1 MKSEEDLNRAMEAYA
16 DMVRRIC
23 FLHLK
28 NKYDTEDV
36 FQNVYLKYLLYDKP
50 FESGEHEKA
59 WFVRVAINACTD
71 HLRYASRRKWV
82 PLDLIEEERE
92 VLDDTSSEVLE
103 AVLSL
108 PEKYRNVIYLHYYE
122 DYPAVEIARILGKKE
137 NTVYSWLSRARELLR
152 ERFFPNRSCSCRKD
166 NF

>member
-1 MKSEEDLNRAMEAYA
+1 MKSEEELSRAMEAYA

-36 FQNVYLKYLLYDKP
+36 FQNVYLKYLLHEKP

-59 WFVRVAINACTD
+59 WFARVAINACTD
-71 HLRYASRRKWV
+71 HLRYASRRKWM
-82 PLDLIEEERE
+82 PLDVIEEESE
-92 VLDDTSSEVLE
+92 VLDEMSSEVLE
-103 AVLSL
+103 VVLSL
-108 PEKYRNVIYLHYYE
+108 PEKYRNVIYLYYYE
-122 DYPAVEIARILGKKE
+122 EYPAVEIARILGKRE

-152 ERFFPNRSCSCRKD
+152 ERLGGEWA
-166 NF
+166 

>member
-1 MKSEEDLNRAMEAYA
+1 MKSEEDLSRVMEAYA

-50 FESGEHEKA
+50 FESREHEKA
-59 WFVRVAINACTD
+59 WFARVAINACTD
-71 HLRYASRRKWV
+71 HLRYTARRKWV
-82 PLDLIEEERE
+82 PLDMIEEERE
-92 VLDDTSSEVLE
+92 VLDDMSSEVLE

-152 ERFFPNRSCSCRKD
+152 ERLGGEWV
-166 NF
+166 

>member
-1 MKSEEDLNRAMEAYA
+1 MKSEEDLSRVMEAYA

-50 FESGEHEKA
+50 FESREHEKA
-59 WFVRVAINACTD
+59 WFARVAINACTD
-71 HLRYASRRKWV
+71 HLRYAARRKWV
-82 PLDLIEEERE
+82 PLDMIEEERE
-92 VLDDTSSEVLE
+92 VLDDMSSEVLE

-137 NTVYSWLSRARELLR
+137 NSVYSWLSRARELLR
-152 ERFFPNRSCSCRKD
+152 GRLGGEWV
-166 NF
+166 

>member
-1 MKSEEDLNRAMEAYA
+1 MKSEEDLSRVMEAYA

-50 FESGEHEKA
+50 FESREHEKA
-59 WFVRVAINACTD
+59 WFARVAINACTD
-71 HLRYASRRKWV
+71 HLRYAARRKWV
-82 PLDLIEEERE
+82 PLDMIEEERE
-92 VLDDTSSEVLE
+92 VLDDMSSEVLE

-122 DYPAVEIARILGKKE
+122 DYPAVEIARIPGKKE
-137 NTVYSWLSRARELLR
+137 NTV
-152 ERFFPNRSCSCRKD
+152 
-166 NF
+166 

>member
-1 MKSEEDLNRAMEAYA
+1 MKSEEDLNRVMETYA

-50 FESGEHEKA
+50 FESREHEKA
-59 WFVRVAINACTD
+59 WFARVAINACTD
-71 HLRYASRRKWV
+71 HLRYAARRKWV
-82 PLDLIEEERE
+82 PLDMIEEERE
-92 VLDDTSSEVLE
+92 VLDDMSSEVLE

-152 ERFFPNRSCSCRKD
+152 ERLGGEWV
-166 NF
+166 

>member
-1 MKSEEDLNRAMEAYA
+1 MKSEEDLSRVMEAYA

-50 FESGEHEKA
+50 FESREHEKA
-59 WFVRVAINACTD
+59 WFARVAINACTD
-71 HLRYASRRKWV
+71 HLRYAARRKWV
-82 PLDLIEEERE
+82 PLDMIEEERE
-92 VLDDTSSEVLE
+92 VLDDMSSEVLE

-152 ERFFPNRSCSCRKD
+152 ERLGGEWV
-166 NF
+166 

>member
-1 MKSEEDLNRAMEAYA
+1 MKSEEDLSRVMEAYA

-50 FESGEHEKA
+50 FESREHEKA
-59 WFVRVAINACTD
+59 WFARVAINACTD
-71 HLRYASRRKWV
+71 HLRYAARRKWV
-82 PLDLIEEERE
+82 PLDMIEEERE
-92 VLDDTSSEVLE
+92 VLDDMSSEVLE

-137 NTVYSWLSRARELLR
+137 NTVYSWLSRARELLW
-152 ERFFPNRSCSCRKD
+152 ERLGGEWV
-166 NF
+166 

>member
-1 MKSEEDLNRAMEAYA
+1 MKSEEDLSRVMEAYA

-50 FESGEHEKA
+50 FESREHEKA
-59 WFVRVAINACTD
+59 WVARVAINACTD
-71 HLRYASRRKWV
+71 HLRYAARRKWV
-82 PLDLIEEERE
+82 PLDMIEEERE
-92 VLDDTSSEVLE
+92 VLDDMSSEVLE

-152 ERFFPNRSCSCRKD
+152 ERLGGEWV
-166 NF
+166 

>member
-1 MKSEEDLNRAMEAYA
+1 MRSEEELSMAMDAYA

-36 FQNVYLKYLLYDKP
+36 FQNVYLKYLLSDKS
-50 FESGEHEKA
+50 FASGEHEKA
-59 WFVRVAINACTD
+59 WFARVAINACTD

-82 PLDLIEEERE
+82 PLDVIEEESGVVDE
-92 VLDDTSSEVLE
+92 TASEVLQ

-108 PEKYRNVIYLHYYE
+108 PEKYKNVIYLHYYE
-122 DYPAVEIARILGKKE
+122 DYSAVEIARVLGKKE
-137 NTVYSWLSRARELLR
+137 NTVYSWLSRARELLK
-152 ERFFPNRSCSCRKD
+152 EKLGGEWA
-166 NF
+166 

>member
-1 MKSEEDLNRAMEAYA
+1 MKSEEDLSRVMEAYA

-50 FESGEHEKA
+50 FESREHEKA
-59 WFVRVAINACTD
+59 WFARVAINACTD
-71 HLRYASRRKWV
+71 HLRYAARRKWV
-82 PLDLIEEERE
+82 PLDMIEEERE
-92 VLDDTSSEVLE
+92 VLDDMSSEVLE

-152 ERFFPNRSCSCRKD
+152 ERLVGEWV
-166 NF
+166 

>member
-1 MKSEEDLNRAMEAYA
+1 MKSEEDLSRVMEAYA

-36 FQNVYLKYLLYDKP
+36 FQNVYLKYLLYEKP
-50 FESGEHEKA
+50 FESREHEKA
-59 WFVRVAINACTD
+59 WFARVAINACTD
-71 HLRYASRRKWV
+71 HLRYAARRKWV
-82 PLDLIEEERE
+82 PLDMIEEERE
-92 VLDDTSSEVLE
+92 VLDDMSSEVLE

-152 ERFFPNRSCSCRKD
+152 ERLGGEWV
-166 NF
+166 

>member
-1 MKSEEDLNRAMEAYA
+1 MKSEEDLSRVMEAYA

-50 FESGEHEKA
+50 FESREHEKA
-59 WFVRVAINACTD
+59 WFARVAINACTD
-71 HLRYASRRKWV
+71 HLRYAARRKWV
-82 PLDLIEEERE
+82 PLDMIEEERE
-92 VLDDTSSEVLE
+92 VLDDMSSEGLE

-152 ERFFPNRSCSCRKD
+152 ERLGGEWV
-166 NF
+166 

>member
-1 MKSEEDLNRAMEAYA
+1 MKSEEDLSRVMEAYA

-28 NKYDTEDV
+28 NKHDTEDV

-50 FESGEHEKA
+50 FESREHEKA
-59 WFVRVAINACTD
+59 WFARVAINACTD
-71 HLRYASRRKWV
+71 HLRYAVRRKWV
-82 PLDLIEEERE
+82 PLDMIEEERE
-92 VLDDTSSEVLE
+92 VLDDMSSEVLE

-152 ERFFPNRSCSCRKD
+152 ERLGGEWV
-166 NF
+166 

>member
-1 MKSEEDLNRAMEAYA
+1 MKSEEDLSRVMEAYA

-50 FESGEHEKA
+50 FESREHEKA
-59 WFVRVAINACTD
+59 WFARVAINACTD
-71 HLRYASRRKWV
+71 NLRYAARRKWV
-82 PLDLIEEERE
+82 PLDMIEEERE
-92 VLDDTSSEVLE
+92 VLDDMSSEVLE

-152 ERFFPNRSCSCRKD
+152 ERLGGEWV
-166 NF
+166 

>member
-1 MKSEEDLNRAMEAYA
+1 MRSELEINRAVDQYA
-16 DMVRRIC
+16 DMIRRIC
-23 FLHLK
+23 ICHLK
-28 NKYDTEDV
+28 NASDTEDIFQTV
-36 FQNVYLKYLLYDKP
+36 FLKYLLYEGD
-50 FESGEHEKA
+50 FESAEHEKA

-71 HLRYASRRKWV
+71 HLRYISRRKWV
-82 PLDLIEEERE
+82 PLDVVEEESG

-122 DYPAVEIARILGKKE
+122 EYPAVEIARILRKKE

-152 ERFFPNRSCSCRKD
+152 ARLGGEWV
-166 NF
+166 

>member
-1 MKSEEDLNRAMEAYA
+1 MRSEEELSMAMDAYA

-36 FQNVYLKYLLYDKP
+36 FQNVYLKYLLSDKS
-50 FESGEHEKA
+50 FASGEHEKA
-59 WFVRVAINACTD
+59 WFARVAINVCTD

-82 PLDLIEEERE
+82 PLDVIEEESE
-92 VLDDTSSEVLE
+92 VVDETASEVLQ

-108 PEKYRNVIYLHYYE
+108 PEKYKNVIYLHYYE
-122 DYPAVEIARILGKKE
+122 DYSAVEIARVLGKKE
-137 NTVYSWLSRARELLR
+137 NTVYSWLSRARELLK
-152 ERFFPNRSCSCRKD
+152 EKLGGEWA
-166 NF
+166 

>member
-1 MKSEEDLNRAMEAYA
+1 MKSEEDLNRVMETYA

-50 FESGEHEKA
+50 FASGEHEKA
-59 WFVRVAINACTD
+59 WFARVAINACTD
-71 HLRYASRRKWV
+71 HLRYISRRKWV
-82 PLDLIEEERE
+82 PLEVIEEESG
-92 VLDDTSSEVLE
+92 VLDDTYSEVLE

-122 DYPAVEIARILGKKE
+122 EYPAVEIARILRKKE

-152 ERFFPNRSCSCRKD
+152 ARLGGEWA
-166 NF
+166 

>member
-50 FESGEHEKA
+50 FESREHEKA
-59 WFVRVAINACTD
+59 WFARVAINACTD
-71 HLRYASRRKWV
+71 HLRYAARRKWV
-82 PLDLIEEERE
+82 PLDMIEEERE
-92 VLDDTSSEVLE
+92 VLDDMSSEVLE

-152 ERFFPNRSCSCRKD
+152 ERLGGEWV
-166 NF
+166 